1 MEENRNEEIKSVPL
15 EPMYDDLLTD
25 EEINVSNNID
35 MQYTEEL
42 DFSNLQEE
50 LKKQEYKDIQLDN
63 IATEKL
69 YNDNNSLD
77 EVLVQKIEPQINNV
91 EYKEHP
97 SLKISLKNNYEEE
110 QTEVKKEDI
119 KLDIKGNKSL
129 FKVLFIGFIILLAV
143 LFLPSLAISLM

>member
-15 EPMYDDLLTD
+15 EPMYDDILAD

-77 EVLVQKIEPQINNV
+77 EVLVQKIEPQISNV

-110 QTEVKKEDI
+110 QTELKKEDI